1 MFTTKE
7 KTWHVKVVDG
17 QGQTLLI
24 TWRGGGHYV
33 MLLSPESDPK
43 IHVLGEDE
51 WLEQHDVGVINAIL
65 RRALLKASADERVGQ
80 TVLSVWVK
88 PKVAGIPI
96 YYALRASYTDLYD
109 VALFWKTNRWISLR
123 LERKRTEIDIRELQ
137 RIAHQLNKAHESQLI
152 LCEQCGALFDAEVN
166 FDNEQ
171 IVCPN
176 CEAGEDFTRLACTGD
191 VLRQYEAEE
200 AN

>member
-1 MFTTKE
+1 MFTTKK
-7 KTWHVKVVDG
+7 KTWHVKVIDG

-43 IHVLGEDE
+43 IHVLDEDE

-80 TVLSVWVK
+80 TVLSVWVN
-88 PKVAGIPI
+88 PVIAGAPI
-96 YYALRASYTDLYD
+96 YYALRAAYTDLYD
-109 VALFWKTNRWISLR
+109 VTLFWKTNRWSSLG

-137 RIAHQLNKAHESQLI
+137 RIAHQLNKAHENQFF
-152 LCEQCGALFDAEVN
+152 LCEHCGVLFDEEGDGGQV
-166 FDNEQ
+166 
-171 IVCPN
+171 VCPN
-176 CEAGEDFTRLACTGD
+176 CEAGEDFTRLARVGD
-191 VLRQYEAEE
+191 VLRQYAAQEE
-200 AN
+200 N

>member
-1 MFTTKE
+1 MFTTKK
-7 KTWHVKVVDG
+7 KTWHVKVIDG

-43 IHVLGEDE
+43 IHVLDEDE

-80 TVLSVWVK
+80 TVLSVWVN
-88 PKVAGIPI
+88 PVIAGAPI
-96 YYALRASYTDLYD
+96 YYALRAAYTDLYD
-109 VALFWKTNRWISLR
+109 VTLFWKTNRWSSLG

-137 RIAHQLNKAHESQLI
+137 RIAHQLNKGHQKQLI
-152 LCEQCGALFDAEVN
+152 RCEQCG
-166 FDNEQ
+166 
-171 IVCPN
+171 
-176 CEAGEDFTRLACTGD
+176 GM
-191 VLRQYEAEE
+191 
-200 AN
+200 